1 MGKKFLIRTAFLESY
16 KLSPPNAE
24 LIKRRVMVLIRS
36 SKEWKKLQASVD
48 ELSSPLY

>member
-1 MGKKFLIRTAFLESY
+1 MGKKFLICTAFLESC

-24 LIKRRVMVLIRS
+24 LIERWVMVLIRY

-48 ELSSPLY
+48 ELSSP